1 MSEPRSFTQAANTK
15 VDGEQEIRL
24 MSYTVLGSE
33 ESFRGR
39 AFSVRVDTVRRPDGE
54 TMQVEVVDHP
64 QAITLVPLDSEGNV
78 WFVRQYRHS
87 CGKMML
93 ELPAGTLEPGE
104 TPEACAVRECREEI
118 GMSPGR
124 INRLGGFYLAPGYS
138 SEYLHLYLV
147 GALTPAPLEPDADE
161 DLQIKKVPLTGLAR
175 LVESGMVEDAKS
187 LAGLLLARKSL
198 IPT

>member
-1 MSEPRSFTQAANTK
+1 MC
-15 VDGEQEIRL
+15 
-24 MSYTVLGSE
+24 YTVLGSE
-33 ESFRGR
+33 EGFHGR

-64 QAITLVPLDSEGNV
+64 QAVTLVPLDGDGNL

-87 CGKMML
+87 CGKVML

-124 INRLGGFYLAPGYS
+124 IGRLGGFYLAPGYS
-138 SEYLHLYLV
+138 TEYLHLYLV
-147 GALTPAPLEPDADE
+147 GALTPAPLDPDDDE
-161 DLQIKKVPLTGLAR
+161 DLQIEKVPLTGLAR
-175 LVESGMVEDAKS
+175 LVESGRLEDAKS
-187 LAGLLLARKSL
+187 LAGLLLARRHL
-198 IPT
+198 MPT